1 MISES
6 DIYVASNTS
15 HGTMKNK
22 FFKIQINSHGDEPLL
37 HSLEESDEDQ
47 H

>member
-1 MISES
+1 MNSES

-22 FFKIQINSHGDEPLL
+22 SIQNTDKFTW
-37 HSLEESDEDQ
+37 
-47 H
+47 